1 MSPLPITAVSQIR
14 PNVDDSAIVVHW
26 NKLSTDA
33 STTPDVVSTTAV
45 VVVVL
50 PVTSPSLVGCCSVVE
65 KLLKAIA
72 ISSSIRVS
80 LSLFLSFLANF
91 KCFLFRSR
99 PEVLAV
105 SP

>member
-33 STTPDVVSTTAV
+33 STTPDVVSITAVV

-65 KLLKAIA
+65 KLLNAIA
-72 ISSSIRVS
+72 ISS
-80 LSLFLSFLANF
+80 FLKVFF
-91 KCFLFRSR
+91 IF
-99 PEVLAV
+99 
-105 SP
+105 